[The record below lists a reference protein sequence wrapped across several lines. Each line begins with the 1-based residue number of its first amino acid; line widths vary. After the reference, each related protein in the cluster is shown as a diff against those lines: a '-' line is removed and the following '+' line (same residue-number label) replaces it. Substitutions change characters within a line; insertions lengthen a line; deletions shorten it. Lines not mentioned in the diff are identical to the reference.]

1 VIEFVEECR
10 REWRRLRV
18 PEPVANEMAADLEAD
33 LDEAAAEGVAAEE
46 VLGSSAF
53 DPRSFAAR
61 WAAERGVL
69 PRATARRPRRPV
81 WVLAGAASWRW
92 LLLAALVGSG
102 LVALLGAALVAFRH
116 GAGQM
121 FIPAFGQHATGPAR
135 LWIAQALAGPPRYPD
150 ARAGVFLLALGLGGL
165 IVSILLC
172 TPWMTAALGPRG
184 ATRAARGQNSP

>member
-1 VIEFVEECR
+1 MIEFVEECR

-33 LDEAAAEGVAAEE
+33 LSEAAAEGVSAEE

-69 PRATARRPRRPV
+69 PQASAPLDRAALRLVAR
-81 WVLAGAASWRW
+81 AASWRW

-116 GAGQM
+116 GAGRM
-121 FIPAFGQHATGPAR
+121 FVPAFGPHASEPAR
-135 LWIAQALAGPPRYPD
+135 FWIAQAFGGPQSAPD
-150 ARAGVFLLALGLGGL
+150 AKVGVFLLALGLGGL
-165 IVSILLC
+165 AVSMLLC
-172 TPWMTAALGPRG
+172 TPWMTAALASRG
-184 ATRAARGQNSP
+184 AARAPGGRSCR